1 MRIIAF
7 ITDPPYYDEVPY
19 LELSR
24 LWCAWLDL
32 PYNHDLL
39 EQEIVVSD
47 SPERT
52 KDFERYRADLKEAI
66 EEITR
71 VLKAG
76 KYCSIWFHNRNLKVW
91 NLLINEVI
99 SSGLR
104 VANVVYQPHSLISF
118 KQAKDKSGTVRGH
131 FILNCVKPPRRERF
145 PLTVDESANK
155 AMVKAAQ
162 REIVER
168 GGATLSEIYAALIPV
183 LVELGA
189 LDVMAS
195 MSSDLEAFLQEN
207 FEKKGN
213 KWYVREKDFGTL
225 DAHIPLRTRLHL
237 FIPSIINRLDKEKKE
252 FSIDDIFQNLLPLL
266 VNGKTPD
273 KHEIVTVLE
282 RYAKE
287 TPTGGNWQRRRDT
300 KQIDIF
306 EASRKAAQILPE
318 LPLTDDHN
326 QVLKILGTLGQYAG
340 CSVHIG
346 KKERRQDAEL
356 AELSIDNLAIHGL
369 PSQALRIV
377 EQIDVLWLRDG
388 TVVSAFEVEGS
399 TPVYSGLARFDDL
412 VKLVPNIRIKAYIV
426 FPPSREG
433 VVRLQFGR
441 LAFQELARRE
451 GWKFITYEQL
461 FDFFETIRGQRIKIR
476 PESLDEIAVNPFET

>member
-1 MRIIAF
+1 MLAGLDLR
-7 ITDPPYYDEVPY
+7 PEDEVVTTDAEHPG
-19 LELSR
+19 LLGPLHASGARVRVVEVGARPAAEALDR
-24 LWCAWLDL
+24 LAGA
-32 PYNHDLL
+32 
-39 EQEIVVSD
+39 VS
-47 SPERT
+47 PRT
-52 KDFERYRADLKEAI
+52 KLLALSH
-66 EEITR
+66 
-71 VLKAG
+71 VLWTTGQAMPVHELRKQT
-76 KYCSIWFHNRNLKVW
+76 
-91 NLLINEVI
+91 
-99 SSGLR
+99 GL
-104 VANVVYQPHSLISF
+104 
-118 KQAKDKSGTVRGH
+118 
-131 FILNCVKPPRRERF
+131 
-145 PLTVDESANK
+145 
-155 AMVKAAQ
+155 
-162 REIVER
+162 
-168 GGATLSEIYAALIPV
+168 PV

-306 EASRKAAQILPE
+306 EASRKASQILPE

-356 AELSIDNLAIHGL
+356 AELSIENLAIHGL